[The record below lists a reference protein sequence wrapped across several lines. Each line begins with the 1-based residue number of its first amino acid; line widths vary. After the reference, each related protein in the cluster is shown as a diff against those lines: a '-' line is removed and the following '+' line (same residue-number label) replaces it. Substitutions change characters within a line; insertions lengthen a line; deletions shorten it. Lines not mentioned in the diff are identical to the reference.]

1 MWSER
6 AKAVAD
12 DHPCLAG
19 HFPGNPI
26 VPGTLILERVIEL
39 LAKRYAEHRVNEIVN
54 VKFMQPLM
62 PGQDFDLSAEEK
74 GDLIIFKCVVGNIT
88 IVTGKLALTKTGS

>member
-1 MWSER
+1 MWNER
-6 AKAVAD
+6 AKAVAA

-39 LAKRYAEHRVNEIVN
+39 LAQRHPEQRVSEIVN

-62 PGQDFDLSAEEK
+62 PGQSFELSAEEK
-74 GDLIIFKCVVGNIT
+74 GNLINFECLVEEIT
-88 IVTGKLALTKTGS
+88 IVTGKLTLTKTGS